1 MKDIFRFMLFRLI
14 YFWIWRISINPV
26 SGTGASQTTQH
37 FRWPQHDSDIKSGSA
52 MASNIWGRIMI
63 GTNKSYKIFLT
74 PVSEFMSEV
83 DGVIV
88 RDTVMG
94 TTDLTKWQ

>member
-1 MKDIFRFMLFRLI
+1 MATSVLLFAFDL
-14 YFWIWRISINPV
+14 
-26 SGTGASQTTQH
+26 T
-37 FRWPQHDSDIKSGSA
+37 SGSA
-52 MASNIWGRIMI
+52 MASNFWGRIVI

-74 PVSEFMSEV
+74 PVSEFMSEE

-94 TTDLTKWQ
+94 RTGLTE

>member
-1 MKDIFRFMLFRLI
+1 MIIIPSACHQQPF
-14 YFWIWRISINPV
+14 V
-26 SGTGASQTTQH
+26 
-37 FRWPQHDSDIKSGSA
+37 SGSA
-52 MASNIWGRIMI
+52 MASNIWGRIVI

-74 PVSEFMSEV
+74 PVSEFMSEE

-94 TTDLTKWQ
+94 TTDLTK

>member
-1 MKDIFRFMLFRLI
+1 
-14 YFWIWRISINPV
+14 
-26 SGTGASQTTQH
+26 
-37 FRWPQHDSDIKSGSA
+37 
-52 MASNIWGRIMI
+52 MASNIWGRIVI

-94 TTDLTKWQ
+94 TTDLTK

>member
-1 MKDIFRFMLFRLI
+1 MFNFE
-14 YFWIWRISINPV
+14 INHCIAHCIV
-26 SGTGASQTTQH
+26 FEQAL
-37 FRWPQHDSDIKSGSA
+37 SA
-52 MASNIWGRIMI
+52 MASNFWGRIVI

-74 PVSEFMSEV
+74 PVSEFMSEE

-94 TTDLTKWQ
+94 TTDLTK